1 MEPYLTLIANRIG
14 LLYAKLKRMVRQT
27 DAELSSVQI
36 LPYVGHGTRSVIY
49 LKGRVLE
56 KHRVVSGHDA
66 DSKWRNLRNT
76 YHRFN
81 SHKMPDV
88 LVTARLG
95 NAEQRVR
102 TDAAGFFHFEITFD
116 PPLTSADVWHDVQLE
131 LPVYRGQAGALATAS
146 VLIPPEDAQFGVI
159 SDLDDTVLRSNV
171 VNLLKLARNTFFY
184 NSHTRL
190 PFAGVAE
197 FYHALQRGTQ
207 ASFNPIFY
215 VSNSPWNLYDLI
227 VDFFAIKGIPLG
239 PIFLIHL
246 GLSPRHLSRPDPI
259 RNKLEQI
266 EGLLTAHPD
275 LPFLLIGDSGEDDPE
290 VYLQVIQT
298 HPGRIR
304 AVYIRD
310 VTGKGRKSEI
320 RAVVEQARQ
329 IGVDML
335 LVADTVA
342 AAEHAARRE
351 FIDAQALPAIRQQS
365 VEDQ

>member
-1 MEPYLTLIANRIG
+1 MTLIANRIG

-27 DAELSSVQI
+27 EAESSSVQI
-36 LPYVGHGTRSVIY
+36 LPYVGHGTRSMIY

-56 KHRVVSGHDA
+56 KHRVVGGRDE

-95 NAEQRVR
+95 NAEQQVQ
-102 TDAAGFFHFEITFD
+102 TDAAGFFDFEIVLD
-116 PPLTSADVWHDVQLE
+116 PPLTSANVWHNVELE
-131 LPVYRGQAGALATAS
+131 LPAYRGQAGALATAP
-146 VLIPPEDAQFGVI
+146 VLISPDDAQFGVI
-159 SDLDDTVLRSNV
+159 SDLDDTVLRSDV
-171 VNLLKLARNTFFY
+171 INLLKLARNTFLY

-207 ASFNPIFY
+207 SGFNPIFY

-227 VDFFAIKGIPLG
+227 ADFFAIKGIPPG

-246 GLSPRHLSRPDPI
+246 GLTPRHLSRPDPV

-266 EGLLTAHPD
+266 ERLLNTHPD
-275 LPFLLIGDSGEDDPE
+275 LSFLLIGDSGEHDPE

-310 VTGKGRKSEI
+310 VTGKGRKREI

-335 LVADTVA
+335 LVTDTVA
-342 AAEHAARRE
+342 AAEHAAQRD
-351 FIDAQALPAIRQQS
+351 FIQAAALPAIRQQS
-365 VEDQ
+365 AEDQ